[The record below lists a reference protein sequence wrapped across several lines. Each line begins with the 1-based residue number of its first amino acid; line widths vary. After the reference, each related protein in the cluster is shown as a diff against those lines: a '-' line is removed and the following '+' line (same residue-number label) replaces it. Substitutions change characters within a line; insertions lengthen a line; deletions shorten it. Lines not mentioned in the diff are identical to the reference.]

1 MAAAVA
7 ASSSSVVAAA
17 SSAAPA
23 VACCAVCSATAESL
37 ERRTPPCLLLT
48 AKCGHSTICEDCL
61 PRKFEFLDSKFRGV
75 IQCTSCGTDLR
86 DSDYSSKTPEELQV
100 EHALQVRRKV
110 KKECAP
116 PASRCQRPSSR
127 PRSRSSS
134 RSRRHS
140 CHRRCR
146 RSSSRFRRHSC
157 CRCRR
162 RSSSKAPFVECL
174 TDARHRPAASTA
186 CCQTSTRR
194 ARSTTTWRR

>member
-116 PASRCQRPSSR
+116 SRLPLPASQQQ
-127 PRSRSSS
+127 
-134 RSRRHS
+134 
-140 CHRRCR
+140 
-146 RSSSRFRRHSC
+146 
-157 CRCRR
+157 
-162 RSSSKAPFVECL
+162 APQPQQQQVPPPQL
-174 TDARHRPAASTA
+174 PPPLPPQQQQVPPPQLLPLPPPQQQQSTLRLNA
-186 CCQTSTRR
+186 
-194 ARSTTTWRR
+194 